1 MPAAD
6 KQKLAHANE
15 EVTAMP
21 VLELV
26 DISKTFGTKTVVQK
40 TNFSIQKGEV
50 VSIIGPS
57 GAGKSSLLRMI
68 NLLEVPSS
76 GVIVIDRQPVEYKL
90 NRASQLTFLSKFK
103 LSKVRSKVGMVFQ
116 HFNLWEHKTVLEN
129 IIEGPVNVNKK
140 SKRDAIRHA
149 EELLAR
155 VGLLEKRNEYPGNL
169 SGGQQQRVAIT
180 RALAMEPSVLLFDE
194 PTSSLDPELVGEVLQ
209 MMTQLAEEGMTM
221 IVVTHEMRFARQVS
235 DRVLYMEEG
244 RIVAEGTPEDI
255 FDSKDNPRLTRFFS
269 SLHG

>member
-1 MPAAD
+1 
-6 KQKLAHANE
+6 
-15 EVTAMP
+15 MP

-26 DISKTFGTKTVVQK
+26 NLSKTFGTKTVVQP

-50 VSIIGPS
+50 VSVIGPS

-68 NLLEVPSS
+68 NLLEIPSS
-76 GVIVIDRQPVEYKL
+76 GQIILDDKPVSYAL
-90 NRASQLTFLSKFK
+90 NRAHQLTFLSKFR
-103 LSKVRSKVGMVFQ
+103 LSKFRSKVGMVFQ
-116 HFNLWEHKTVLEN
+116 HFNLWEHKTVLDN
-129 IIEGPVNVNKK
+129 IIEGPIKVNKK
-140 SKRDAIRHA
+140 SKREATRHA

-155 VGLLEKRNEYPGNL
+155 VGLLEKKNDYPGML

-209 MMTQLAEEGMTM
+209 MMTKLAEDGMTM

-244 RIVAEGTPEDI
+244 RIVAEGTPEVI
-255 FDSKDNPRLTRFFS
+255 FESRDNPRLTRFFS

>member
-1 MPAAD
+1 M
-6 KQKLAHANE
+6 
-15 EVTAMP
+15 VTDMP

-26 DISKTFGTKTVVQK
+26 NISKTFGTKTVVHS

-76 GVIVIDRQPVEYKL
+76 GEILIDSQPVAYKL
-90 NRASQLTFLSKFK
+90 NRASHLTFLSKFK

-116 HFNLWEHKTVLEN
+116 HFNLWEHKTVLDN

-140 SKRDAIRHA
+140 SKREAIRHA

-155 VGLLEKRNEYPGNL
+155 VGLLEKKNDYPGML

-244 RIVAEGTPEDI
+244 RIVAEGTSEEI
-255 FDSKDNPRLTRFFS
+255 FESKDNARLARFFS